1 VEFCMQF
8 KTDHRLQPAIGA
20 EGGPSSFRQ
29 VLLDQ
34 CWPTFEHLIG
44 SDQSISSMRQNMDAA
59 HKKQLIGSVK
69 LIGELVMRGIL
80 SPRLLIECAEAL
92 LRRQKACAELLEPIA
107 ALLVVIGPKF
117 NTQSGWVHAWRLERV
132 FQQVREF
139 SRDAATPLHVRL
151 VLRDVVALRESGW
164 VRCGAAPDDL
174 NEGSSDEMQLEA
186 EGGSVRKPMQEQEQ
200 RSPPQPG
207 DKTKVPGK
215 QPHSML
221 NLARAALLAPV
232 DSAARQPPK
241 PPCTSTNPAMSLKKA
256 LRAEAKPLAGTP
268 AGPSANAVGQLR
280 PQVAKASPVVQASFD
295 PKAFH
300 RELSAI
306 LRELSATSDVSVAVN
321 RIRAQNVPSAHQE
334 KEYVDL
340 LTRAAESRAPARRA
354 AFALVAGLAADEVF
368 DRTKC
373 LAGLSDFFVEVYED
387 LCEEVP
393 QLPTVVRDE
402 LLPAMLSAFPQ
413 HTLDGV
419 LPSDL

>member
-1 VEFCMQF
+1 M
-8 KTDHRLQPAIGA
+8 
-20 EGGPSSFRQ
+20 
-29 VLLDQ
+29 
-34 CWPTFEHLIG
+34 
-44 SDQSISSMRQNMDAA
+44 
-59 HKKQLIGSVK
+59 
-69 LIGELVMRGIL
+69 
-80 SPRLLIECAEAL
+80 
-92 LRRQKACAELLEPIA
+92 
-107 ALLVVIGPKF
+107 
-117 NTQSGWVHAWRLERV
+117 
-132 FQQVREF
+132 
-139 SRDAATPLHVRL
+139 
-151 VLRDVVALRESGW
+151 
-164 VRCGAAPDDL
+164 
-174 NEGSSDEMQLEA
+174 
-186 EGGSVRKPMQEQEQ
+186 
-200 RSPPQPG
+200 
-207 DKTKVPGK
+207 
-215 QPHSML
+215 
-221 NLARAALLAPV
+221 
-232 DSAARQPPK
+232 
-241 PPCTSTNPAMSLKKA
+241 
-256 LRAEAKPLAGTP
+256 
-268 AGPSANAVGQLR
+268 
-280 PQVAKASPVVQASFD
+280 QASFD